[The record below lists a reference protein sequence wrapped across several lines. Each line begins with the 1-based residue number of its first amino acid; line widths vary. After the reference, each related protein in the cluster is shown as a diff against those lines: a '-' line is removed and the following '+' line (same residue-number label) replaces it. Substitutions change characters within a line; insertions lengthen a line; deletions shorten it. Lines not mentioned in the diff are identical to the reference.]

1 MKKKSEV
8 ESPKSVMKPKAESR
22 KRKAV
27 LKPEEE
33 NNSAIETQH
42 SEVKNKSEIENPTS
56 EIRMEVHHHPQLEHK
71 PKPWKEYLLEGLM
84 IFLAVT
90 MGFFAESLREHIT
103 DRDHERQSMESLVK
117 TVISDTL
124 QLQRIIKQ
132 TNKSIKILD
141 GFIDLKSHDL
151 SKDEYKNAFYLGV
164 FNGVFVD
171 TYFKSNDAA
180 LQQLNAS
187 GSLRLIRN
195 RGTVDSIFKY
205 ELINKQ
211 ITDQEADN
219 YFAFKE
225 VINRIA
231 KVTDITFFKDTAI
244 VRKIR
249 GANETAAPFIF
260 SGRQL
265 PPIDNDKQTLK
276 EIFNYT
282 SLLSGADDSYNELL
296 KTQLH
301 YGRNLITYLKKE
313 YDLE

>member
-1 MKKKSEV
+1 
-8 ESPKSVMKPKAESR
+8 
-22 KRKAV
+22 
-27 LKPEEE
+27 
-33 NNSAIETQH
+33 
-42 SEVKNKSEIENPTS
+42 
-56 EIRMEVHHHPQLEHK
+56 MEVHHHPHVEK
-71 PKPWKEYLLEGLM
+71 KNFKEYILEGLM

-117 TVISDTL
+117 TITSDTL

-141 GFIDLKSHDL
+141 GFIDLKTHDL